1 MSRICQSEGGR
12 IITTFSGKKKFANEI
27 SNGETNGG
35 STRELQAAPQSEKN
49 EELKLSLKQPV
60 WHVLLL
66 TVVTF
71 KLYFIY
77 WCYKNWRDLSRLI
90 DAEGLGWGDA
100 MRRPVEDTL
109 PPTEKAQTAT
119 ASLHEANKDTTA
131 ELSKAGNDDLI
142 SKLLPDHLASFKD
155 ASPFLR
161 AFGVAIPYLNAY
173 LFFTLTLGIARLQTA
188 KSFAGDHPIICSTL
202 IVFAWITL
210 SMLSI
215 LPGAYFFLFSLCAI
229 PLAFVQHWVNKFIDS
244 KEEKGLLMRHGF
256 TGGEMVVVI
265 VGALWFGY
273 LVSAFIMGSAK

>member
-12 IITTFSGKKKFANEI
+12 IITTFSGRKKFADEI

-35 STRELQAAPQSEKN
+35 STREMQAAPQSEKN

-90 DAEGLGWGDA
+90 DAD
-100 MRRPVEDTL
+100 
-109 PPTEKAQTAT
+109 KAQTAEGPFRGE
-119 ASLHEANKDTTA
+119 AMPRPLHNTQADTDKDATA
-131 ELSKAGNDDLI
+131 ELSKASNDDLI

-161 AFGVAIPYLNAY
+161 AFGVMIPYLNAY
-173 LFFTLTLGIARLQTA
+173 LFFTLTLGIARLQSA

-210 SMLSI
+210 SMLSV

-229 PLAFVQHWVNKFIDS
+229 PLAFVQHWVNKFIDT